1 MHQLSFS
8 SLSRIRTVLHAY
20 SKIIMKE
27 KEKKSCLATYLS
39 SKSGI
44 LRLLRYSS
52 IAPRCAATQAF
63 GRGAPWTRVSL
74 TQLGVGVGV
83 SNTRIDTD
91 TDTDHR
97 HRTRRRTHLDFYSY
111 VPHGTRS
118 QCQSV
123 HTVLTSPGPG
133 LVHLQPTACA
143 AHLRTDVRYAQ
154 LGPGHCTALHY
165 TAS

>member
-8 SLSRIRTVLHAY
+8 SLSRIRTILHTY
-20 SKIIMKE
+20 SKIIIKE
-27 KEKKSCLATYLS
+27 KEKNPALQLTSRRSRAS
-39 SKSGI
+39 SD
-44 LRLLRYSS
+44 SS
-52 IAPRCAATQAF
+52 AIAQSRRTVRQ
-63 GRGAPWTRVSL
+63 RGAPWTRVSL

-91 TDTDHR
+91 TDTDTDTDS
-97 HRTRRRTHLDFYSY
+97 TRRRTHLDFYSY
-111 VPHGTRS
+111 VPHGARS

-133 LVHLQPTACA
+133 LEHLQPTACA
-143 AHLRTDVRYAQ
+143 AHLRTDVRYAR
-154 LGPGHCTALHY
+154 LGLGHCTALHY